1 MRPQK
6 LSKEQ
11 IQLHCMQTF
20 KTHGYAGTS
29 MDLLAKSC
37 GLSKAT
43 FYYYYPNKEAL
54 VLDILQVSQQYLNHK
69 LFSILCDTHL
79 DYCVRFEHLHQQAV
93 SFFSMGVQGCLVGM
107 LSLEVPHLSEQI
119 HLKIQSIFQ
128 DWELALLHYFQQVMP
143 IAQAEALAK
152 ISVADYEGAILM
164 TRLKQDDFYLTHV
177 AERILK
183 QLSMAVMD
191 VVEA

>member
-37 GLSKAT
+37 GLSKAA

-54 VLDILQVSQQYLNHK
+54 VLDILHVSQQYLNHK

-79 DYCVRFEHLHQQAV
+79 EYYVRFEHAHQQAV
-93 SFFSMGVQGCLVGM
+93 NFFSIGIQGCLVGM
-107 LSLEVPHLSEQI
+107 LSLEIPHLSEQI

-152 ISVADYEGAILM
+152 ISVADYEG
-164 TRLKQDDFYLTHV
+164 Q
-177 AERILK
+177 
-183 QLSMAVMD
+183 S
-191 VVEA
+191 

>member
-1 MRPQK
+1 MRPPK

-11 IQLHCMQTF
+11 IQLHCMLTF

-37 GLSKAT
+37 GLSKAA

-54 VLDILQVSQQYLNHK
+54 LLDILDVSQQYLKNRV
-69 LFSILCDTHL
+69 FNILKNNQIE
-79 DYCVRFEHLHQQAV
+79 YCSRFEHLHQQAV
-93 SFFSMGVQGCLVGM
+93 TFFSTGVQGCLVGM
-107 LSLEVPHLSEQI
+107 LSLEIPHLSETIQ
-119 HLKIQSIFQ
+119 LKIRSIFQ
-128 DWELALLHYFQQVMP
+128 DWETSLFDYFHQVMP
-143 IAQAEALAK
+143 TVNATSLAK

-164 TRLKQDDFYLTHV
+164 TRLNQDDFYLTHV

-183 QLSMAVMD
+183 QLSMAILNI
-191 VVEA
+191 ERA

>member
-37 GLSKAT
+37 GLSKAA

-54 VLDILQVSQQYLNHK
+54 LLDILDVSQQYLKNRV
-69 LFSILCDTHL
+69 FNILKNNQIE
-79 DYCVRFEHLHQQAV
+79 YCSRFEHLHQQAV
-93 SFFSMGVQGCLVGM
+93 TFFSTGVQGCLVGM
-107 LSLEVPHLSEQI
+107 LSLEIPHVSETIQ
-119 HLKIQSIFQ
+119 LKIRSIFQ
-128 DWELALLHYFQQVMP
+128 DWETSLFDYFHQVMP
-143 IAQAEALAK
+143 TVNATSLAK

-164 TRLKQDDFYLTHV
+164 TRLNQDDFYLTHV

-183 QLSMAVMD
+183 QLSMAILNI
-191 VVEA
+191 ERA

>member
-37 GLSKAT
+37 GLSKAA

-54 VLDILQVSQQYLNHK
+54 LLDILDVSQQYLKNRV
-69 LFSILCDTHL
+69 FNILKNNQIE
-79 DYCVRFEHLHQQAV
+79 YCSRFEHLHQQAV
-93 SFFSMGVQGCLVGM
+93 TFFSTGVQGCLVGM
-107 LSLEVPHLSEQI
+107 LSLEIPHLSETIQ
-119 HLKIQSIFQ
+119 LKIRSIFQ
-128 DWELALLHYFQQVMP
+128 DWETSLFDYFHQVMP
-143 IAQAEALAK
+143 TVNAASLAK

-164 TRLKQDDFYLTHV
+164 TRLNQDDFYLTHV

-183 QLSMAVMD
+183 QLSMTILNIERA
-191 VVEA
+191 

>member
-37 GLSKAT
+37 GLSKAA

-54 VLDILQVSQQYLNHK
+54 LLDILDVSQQYLKNRV
-69 LFSILCDTHL
+69 FNILKNNQIE
-79 DYCVRFEHLHQQAV
+79 YCGRFEHLHQQAV
-93 SFFSMGVQGCLVGM
+93 TFFSTGVQGCLVGM
-107 LSLEVPHLSEQI
+107 LSLEIPHLSETIQ
-119 HLKIQSIFQ
+119 LKIRSIFQ
-128 DWELALLHYFQQVMP
+128 DWETSLFDYFHQVMP
-143 IAQAEALAK
+143 TVNATSLAK

-164 TRLKQDDFYLTHV
+164 TRLNQDDFYLTHV

-183 QLSMAVMD
+183 QLSMAILNI
-191 VVEA
+191 ERA

>member
-1 MRPQK
+1 
-6 LSKEQ
+6 
-11 IQLHCMQTF
+11 
-20 KTHGYAGTS
+20 

-37 GLSKAT
+37 GLSKAA

-128 DWELALLHYFQQVMP
+128 DWELALFHYFQQVMP

-183 QLSMAVMD
+183 QLSMAVM
-191 VVEA
+191 EAAEA

>member
-37 GLSKAT
+37 GLSKAA
-43 FYYYYPNKEAL
+43 FYYYPNKEAL

-79 DYCVRFEHLHQQAV
+79 EYYVRFEHLHQQAV
-93 SFFSMGVQGCLVGM
+93 RFFNAGVQGCLVGM

-183 QLSMAVMD
+183 QLSMAVM
-191 VVEA
+191 EAAEA

>member
-37 GLSKAT
+37 GLSKAA

-119 HLKIQSIFQ
+119 HQKFNQFSKIGSWRCSTTFSRSCLLLKLRHWLKSVLPIMRGQS
-128 DWELALLHYFQQVMP
+128 
-143 IAQAEALAK
+143 
-152 ISVADYEGAILM
+152 
-164 TRLKQDDFYLTHV
+164 
-177 AERILK
+177 
-183 QLSMAVMD
+183 
-191 VVEA
+191 

>member
-37 GLSKAT
+37 GLSKAA

-54 VLDILQVSQQYLNHK
+54 LLDILDVSQQYLKNRV
-69 LFSILCDTHL
+69 FNILKNNQIE
-79 DYCVRFEHLHQQAV
+79 YCSRFEHLHQQAV
-93 SFFSMGVQGCLVGM
+93 TFFSTGVQGCLVGM
-107 LSLEVPHLSEQI
+107 LSLEIPHLSETIQ
-119 HLKIQSIFQ
+119 LKIRSIFQ
-128 DWELALLHYFQQVMP
+128 DWETSLFDYFHQVMP
-143 IAQAEALAK
+143 TVNATSLAK

-164 TRLKQDDFYLTHV
+164 TRLNQDDFYLTHV

-183 QLSMAVMD
+183 QLSMAILNI
-191 VVEA
+191 ERA

>member
-37 GLSKAT
+37 GLSKAA
-43 FYYYYPNKEAL
+43 FYYYSNKEAL
-54 VLDILQVSQQYLNHK
+54 VLDILQISQQYLNHK
-69 LFSILCDTHL
+69 LFSILNDTHL
-79 DYCVRFEHLHQQAV
+79 EYCVRFEHLHQQSV
-93 SFFSMGVQGCLVGM
+93 SFFSAGVQGCLVGM
-107 LSLEVPHLSEQI
+107 LSLEIPHLSEQI

-128 DWELALLHYFQQVMP
+128 DWELALFHYFQQVMP
-143 IAQAEALAK
+143 IAQADVLAK

-183 QLSMAVMD
+183 QLSIAVMD
-191 VVEA
+191 AEEA

>member
-1 MRPQK
+1 
-6 LSKEQ
+6 
-11 IQLHCMQTF
+11 
-20 KTHGYAGTS
+20 
-29 MDLLAKSC
+29 
-37 GLSKAT
+37 
-43 FYYYYPNKEAL
+43 
-54 VLDILQVSQQYLNHK
+54 
-69 LFSILCDTHL
+69 
-79 DYCVRFEHLHQQAV
+79 
-93 SFFSMGVQGCLVGM
+93 M
-107 LSLEVPHLSEQI
+107 LSLEIPHLSEQI

-183 QLSMAVMD
+183 QLSMAVM
-191 VVEA
+191 EAAEA

>member
-11 IQLHCMQTF
+11 IQLHCIQTF

-37 GLSKAT
+37 GLSKAA

-54 VLDILQVSQQYLNHK
+54 VLDILQFSQQYLNHK
-69 LFSILCDTHL
+69 LFSILRDTHL
-79 DYCVRFEHLHQQAV
+79 EYYVRFEHAHQQAV
-93 SFFSMGVQGCLVGM
+93 NFFSIGIQGCLVGM
-107 LSLEVPHLSEQI
+107 LSLEIPHLSEQI

-143 IAQAEALAK
+143 IAQAQVLAK

-177 AERILK
+177 GERILK
-183 QLSMAVMD
+183 QLSISVMD
-191 VVEA
+191 AEEA

>member
-37 GLSKAT
+37 GLSKAA

-54 VLDILQVSQQYLNHK
+54 VLDILHVSQQYLNHK

-79 DYCVRFEHLHQQAV
+79 EYCVRFEHLHQQSV
-93 SFFSMGVQGCLVGM
+93 SFFSVGVQGCLVGM
-107 LSLEVPHLSEQI
+107 LSLEIPHLSEQI
-119 HLKIQSIFQ
+119 RKMDLNEWSIFWSFYDQ
-128 DWELALLHYFQQVMP
+128 SLEYYVSRYGMFYTHIDRSGREH
-143 IAQAEALAK
+143 K
-152 ISVADYEGAILM
+152 KSHR
-164 TRLKQDDFYLTHV
+164 TRD
-177 AERILK
+177 
-183 QLSMAVMD
+183 
-191 VVEA
+191 

>member
-37 GLSKAT
+37 GLSKAA
-43 FYYYYPNKEAL
+43 FYYYSNKEAL

-79 DYCVRFEHLHQQAV
+79 EYFVRFEHLHQQSV
-93 SFFSMGVQGCLVGM
+93 SFFSAGVQGCLVGM
-107 LSLEVPHLSEQI
+107 LSLEIPHLSEQI

-128 DWELALLHYFQQVMP
+128 DWELALFHYFQQVMP

-183 QLSMAVMD
+183 QLSIAVMD
-191 VVEA
+191 AEEA

>member
-37 GLSKAT
+37 GLSKAA
-43 FYYYYPNKEAL
+43 FYYYSNKEAL
-54 VLDILQVSQQYLNHK
+54 VLDILQISQQYLNHK
-69 LFSILCDTHL
+69 LFSILNDTHL
-79 DYCVRFEHLHQQAV
+79 EYCVRFEHLHQQSV
-93 SFFSMGVQGCLVGM
+93 SFFSAGVQGCLVGM
-107 LSLEVPHLSEQI
+107 LSLEIPHLSEQI

-128 DWELALLHYFQQVMP
+128 DWELALFHYFQQVMP

-183 QLSMAVMD
+183 QLSIAVMD
-191 VVEA
+191 AEEA